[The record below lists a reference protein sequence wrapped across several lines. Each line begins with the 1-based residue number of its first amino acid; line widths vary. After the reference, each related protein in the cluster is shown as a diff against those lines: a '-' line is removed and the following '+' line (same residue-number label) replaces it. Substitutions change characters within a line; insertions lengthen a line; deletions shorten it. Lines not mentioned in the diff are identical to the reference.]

1 MPGQPVPPAFDEHG
15 VEGHDDTEPEE
26 GEQDPREHPERI
38 VVGEIAERLSA
49 QIKEAIKSGDRT
61 RLQTVRL
68 LATSVRNREVE
79 LGRDLTEDDL
89 VEVATREMKR
99 RKEAAEAY
107 DRAGRTEL
115 AERERAE
122 GAILEAYLPEQLS
135 EEEVRTAIEEAV
147 ASTGATGPGDMGKVM
162 AQVMGRFRGRVDG
175 GEVNR
180 LVRERLG
187 VGGAG

>member
-1 MPGQPVPPAFDEHG
+1 
-15 VEGHDDTEPEE
+15 
-26 GEQDPREHPERI
+26 
-38 VVGEIAERLSA
+38 VGEIAERLSA

-122 GAILEAYLPEQLS
+122 RVILEAYVPEQLS
-135 EEEVRTAIEEAV
+135 EDEVRAAIEEAV
-147 ASTGATGPGDMGKVM
+147 VSTGATGPGDMGKVM
-162 AQVMGRFRGRVDG
+162 GQVMGRLKGRVDG

-180 LVRERLG
+180 LVRERLA
-187 VGGAG
+187 GG